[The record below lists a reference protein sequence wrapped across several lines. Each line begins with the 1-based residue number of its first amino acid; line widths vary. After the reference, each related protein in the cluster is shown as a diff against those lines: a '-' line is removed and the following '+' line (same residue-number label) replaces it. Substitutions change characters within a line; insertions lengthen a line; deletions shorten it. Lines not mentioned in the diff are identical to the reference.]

1 MKTNKLFASLS
12 LGLLLVGCSQN
23 PTVADVE
30 EAFNKL
36 SEEEKVELLEGSVGD
51 FIGEQLEK
59 AFEEGLQELE
69 DEIVFEEE
77 GLSDEV
83 LNELVQNIEWT
94 FVKDEFGSVT
104 ATGVLENTTNQEIDY
119 IEIEYKFIKDGVT
132 VDSSFTNAN
141 NIAPSEKVKIEIWTY
156 EEFDTLEVKGSD
168 GWEY

>member
-1 MKTNKLFASLS
+1 MKTNKLFTSLA

-36 SEEEKVELLEGSVGD
+36 SEEEKVELLDGSIGD
-51 FIGEQLEK
+51 FIDEQLEK

-69 DEIVFEEE
+69 GEIVFEEE
-77 GLSDEV
+77 GLGDEV

-94 FVKDEFGSVT
+94 FVKDEFGNAT

-119 IEIEYKFIKDGVT
+119 IEIEYKFKKDGIT
-132 VDSSFTNAN
+132 VESSFTNETD
-141 NIAPSEKVKIEIWTY
+141 IAPSEKVKIEIWTC

-168 GWEY
+168 GWE

>member
-1 MKTNKLFASLS
+1 MKTNKLFTSLA

-51 FIGEQLEK
+51 FISEQLEK

-69 DEIVFEEE
+69 DDIVFEEE
-77 GLSDEV
+77 GLGDEV
-83 LNELVQNIEWT
+83 LNELVQNIGWT
-94 FVKDEFGSVT
+94 FVKDEFGNVT

-119 IEIEYKFIKDGVT
+119 IEIEYKFKKDGIT

-156 EEFDTLEVKGSD
+156 EEFDTLEVEGSD
-168 GWEY
+168 GWE